1 MDGEATMTDGRP
13 TCCSALAGIA
23 AVLTLGGVVYVAL
36 LVIVALR

>member
-1 MDGEATMTDGRP
+1 MKP
-13 TCCSALAGIA
+13 TCCSALAAVA